1 MATIADTLNGIQK
14 LQHAISSKI
23 NECSELENSAFVSDL
38 MNFTTAYFFG
48 LLSHA
53 TLDALRDRLIP
64 VCHPYADKYYSLY
77 KEAGLLQEVIRSDN
91 VSGMFVLWNIFEK
104 YIDTTRATMSG
115 NPERKL
121 EERYKRILRPIG
133 VDHPTYDAMINEF
146 NLIRLT
152 RNSLHVGGIYRNSRK
167 FSYTLKGK
175 NYLLE
180 TGKEVPPIRLMD
192 AVETMWKHFV
202 IVTEG
207 SRR

>member
-1 MATIADTLNGIQK
+1 M
-14 LQHAISSKI
+14 
-23 NECSELENSAFVSDL
+23 
-38 MNFTTAYFFG
+38 
-48 LLSHA
+48 
-53 TLDALRDRLIP
+53 P
-64 VCHPYADKYYSLY
+64 
-77 KEAGLLQEVIRSDN
+77 
-91 VSGMFVLWNIFEK
+91 
-104 YIDTTRATMSG
+104 G

-121 EERYKRILRPIG
+121 EERYKRILRPIS
-133 VDHPTYDAMINEF
+133 VDQPTYDAMINEF

-180 TGKEVPPIRLMD
+180 TGKEVTPIRLMD
-192 AVETMWKHFV
+192 IVETMWKHFV